1 MADAAAG
8 DVVVGCSD
16 EKNGFG
22 AAYAVGHEFDV
33 MNAAF
38 EDVDLLVVEDLREKA
53 VQLGFVAAVGVNLV
67 LS

>member
-16 EKNGFG
+16 EKHGFG

-33 MNAAF
+33 INAAF
-38 EDVDLLVVEDLREKA
+38 EDVDLLFVENLREQA
-53 VQLGFVAAVGVNLV
+53 AQLGFVAAVGVNFILG
-67 LS
+67 